1 MKRRLNIL
9 CLVVM
14 LVLSYSVLEQ
24 GYYIFLGAKMGAQ
37 TGLELGK
44 KGSDIAA
51 YKELMNLKVVNLI
64 PSSME
69 SFDFFRD
76 SVYNEKSRSYV
87 PAAYSSLMVSV
98 DSHDSVGKVVAKYLL
113 IYLHLGFSLWAVVLF
128 IRLIIL
134 KVRGGIMT
142 LMTLMKQKE
151 PKEPKRRIALIM
163 NVLFYFCGLCIGGGI
178 VRNLT
183 LCYELGKDDTANF
196 IWHILPESVTMLVMT
211 ICGLCI
217 FLILRNVKKEEVF
230 VYQNSSL
237 IQTIGVLIALNGLF
251 QVTLSWVT
259 PEGVPTDTSYRIFV
273 LLGVFIIFMG
283 YLFKMGVRM
292 REEQELTI

>member
-1 MKRRLNIL
+1 
-9 CLVVM
+9 
-14 LVLSYSVLEQ
+14 
-24 GYYIFLGAKMGAQ
+24 
-37 TGLELGK
+37 
-44 KGSDIAA
+44 
-51 YKELMNLKVVNLI
+51 
-64 PSSME
+64 
-69 SFDFFRD
+69 
-76 SVYNEKSRSYV
+76 
-87 PAAYSSLMVSV
+87 
-98 DSHDSVGKVVAKYLL
+98 
-113 IYLHLGFSLWAVVLF
+113 
-128 IRLIIL
+128 
-134 KVRGGIMT
+134 
-142 LMTLMKQKE
+142 
-151 PKEPKRRIALIM
+151 
-163 NVLFYFCGLCIGGGI
+163 
-178 VRNLT
+178 
-183 LCYELGKDDTANF
+183 
-196 IWHILPESVTMLVMT
+196 MT

>member
-1 MKRRLNIL
+1 
-9 CLVVM
+9 
-14 LVLSYSVLEQ
+14 
-24 GYYIFLGAKMGAQ
+24 
-37 TGLELGK
+37 
-44 KGSDIAA
+44 
-51 YKELMNLKVVNLI
+51 
-64 PSSME
+64 
-69 SFDFFRD
+69 
-76 SVYNEKSRSYV
+76 
-87 PAAYSSLMVSV
+87 
-98 DSHDSVGKVVAKYLL
+98 
-113 IYLHLGFSLWAVVLF
+113 
-128 IRLIIL
+128 
-134 KVRGGIMT
+134 
-142 LMTLMKQKE
+142 MTLMKQKE

-251 QVTLSWVT
+251 QVTLSWFT

-292 REEQELTI
+292 SYSDVPIWEKYTLTIEEAAKYFRIGEKKLRKLVEENSDANWLIMNGNRVQIKRRQFEKVIDSLDVI